1 MNYARRVTVDMGQDE
16 AVEATR
22 AALAEQGFGILTEI
36 DVAATL
42 AAKLGRTMEPYL
54 ILGAC
59 NPALAAQALDIDPEI
74 GLLLPCNVVVRREGG
89 ATIVAALDPRVMVE
103 VPGRPE
109 LAPIADEATRRLDAA
124 LAGLAGTGG

>member
-1 MNYARRVTVDMGQDE
+1 MQYARSITLDVGQDE

-42 AAKLGRTMEPYL
+42 AAKLGREMEPYL

-59 NPALAAQALDIDPEI
+59 NPALAAQALDIEPEI
-74 GLLLPCNVVVRREGG
+74 GLLLPCNVVVRQEGG
-89 ATIVAALDPRVMVE
+89 ATMVAALDPRVMVE

-109 LAPIADEATRRLDAA
+109 LAPIAEEATRRLDAA
-124 LAGLAGTGG
+124 LTTLAGTGG